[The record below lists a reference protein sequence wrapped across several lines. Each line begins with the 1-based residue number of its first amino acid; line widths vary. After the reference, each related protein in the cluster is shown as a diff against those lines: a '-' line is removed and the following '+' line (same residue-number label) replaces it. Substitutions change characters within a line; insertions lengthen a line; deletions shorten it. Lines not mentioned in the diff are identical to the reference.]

1 MDAADEAQ
9 DLADQIEE
17 LKRKHKTTP
26 ALDAEPTGYC
36 LNCGNPDILKGTRW
50 CPGVECR
57 NDWQRRNR
65 FSV

>member
-17 LKRKHKTTP
+17 LKRKHQIKPT
-26 ALDAEPTGYC
+26 LDAEPTGYC

-50 CPGVECR
+50 CDKDCR
-57 NDWQRRNR
+57 QDWERRQNK
-65 FSV
+65 